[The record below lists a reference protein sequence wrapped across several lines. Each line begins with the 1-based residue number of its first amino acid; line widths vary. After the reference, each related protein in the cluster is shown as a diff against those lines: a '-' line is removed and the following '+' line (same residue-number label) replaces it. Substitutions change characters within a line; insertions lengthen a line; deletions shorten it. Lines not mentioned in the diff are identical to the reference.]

1 MAIVKLKYV
10 NSFPD
15 RHGVMRHYFRR
26 AGVDK
31 AVPLP
36 GPVGSKL
43 FNEAY
48 AEALEQYGP
57 KAGRVGRG
65 NRAEGTLGWV
75 IKKYR
80 SPDNA
85 LWTALA
91 SGTQVFYGRIFDW
104 LDEHYGR
111 AIFASIEERHCRK
124 IRNELKSRGTTV
136 ADRTVDKIGMLWNF
150 AKEHLGMD
158 DLGPSPSRE
167 VASIHPGFKSH
178 PAWPADLCKK
188 FEAEANPRMLRAY
201 FLLRYSGQ
209 RRSDVVKM
217 RKKHFDGSAIEVIQ
231 QKTGTYVWIP
241 CHKRLQEHLKATGM
255 FGDYLLTS
263 ATGGPYKATS
273 LTNAIILE
281 CKRLGFSGYSPHGLR
296 HLAGSSLAE
305 AGCTIHEIMSILGH
319 LTEKEA
325 YEYVRQAQRK
335 KMAKSGITKWENER

>member
-1 MAIVKLKYV
+1 MPIKYI
-10 NSFPD
+10 NRFRD
-15 RHGVMRHYFRR
+15 RHGNWRIYFRR
-26 AGVDK
+26 GKMK

-36 GPVGSKL
+36 GPIGSRL

-48 AEALEQYGP
+48 ADALEQYGP
-57 KAGRVGRG
+57 KAGRADRR
-65 NRAEGTLGWV
+65 NRSEGTLGWV
-75 IKKYR
+75 IKQYR

-85 LWTALA
+85 LWTSLA
-91 SGTQVFYGRIFDW
+91 PGTQDFYSRIFDW

-111 AIFASIEERHCRK
+111 AIFSTIEERLCSK
-124 IRNELKSRGTTV
+124 IRNERKKTGTTV

-158 DLGPSPSRE
+158 NLGPSPSRE

-178 PAWPADLCKK
+178 PAWPAELCKK
-188 FEAEANPRMLRAY
+188 FEAEASPRMLRAY

-217 RKKHFDGSAIEVIQ
+217 QTKHFDGSAIEVVQ

-241 CHKRLQEHLKATGM
+241 CHAHLRDHLKATGI

-263 ATGGPYKATS
+263 AYGGPYKATS
-273 LTNAIILE
+273 LTNNIILE
-281 CKRLGFSGYSPHGLR
+281 CKRLGFPRFSGHGLR
-296 HLAGSSLAE
+296 HLAGASLAE

-319 LTEKEA
+319 LTEREA
-325 YEYVRQAQRK
+325 HEYVRQAQRK
-335 KMAKSGITKWENER
+335 VMAQSGITKWEKNR